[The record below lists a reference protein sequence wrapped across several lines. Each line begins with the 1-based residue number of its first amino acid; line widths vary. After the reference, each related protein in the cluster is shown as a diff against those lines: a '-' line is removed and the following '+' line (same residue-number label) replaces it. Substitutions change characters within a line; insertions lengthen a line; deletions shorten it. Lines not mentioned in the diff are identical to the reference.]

1 MKALG
6 KWKSTKV
13 SKNLLYNKDS
23 SFILQSSNV
32 KYNKPFKLYI
42 HICICI
48 YIYIYIY
55 IYIQSW
61 KQCAPLVIPKIAL
74 WQVMHL
80 GTWCA
85 SCTTCVQGMTCH
97 KAIAVITGRAHCF
110 HDCIW
115 ILRPSC
121 FCEIWVLCVSWI
133 TFDPLYKYIH

>member
-48 YIYIYIY
+48 YIYLYIY
-55 IYIQSW
+55 IYSIMKTMCSPSYPQNSFVASHALGDVMCIMYNMCPRHDLPQSHCCDNREGTLFSW
-61 KQCAPLVIPKIAL
+61 LYMDITPVLFL
-74 WQVMHL
+74 WDL
-80 GTWCA
+80 ST
-85 SCTTCVQGMTCH
+85 
-97 KAIAVITGRAHCF
+97 
-110 HDCIW
+110 
-115 ILRPSC
+115 
-121 FCEIWVLCVSWI
+121 LCVMDHFW
-133 TFDPLYKYIH
+133 PLI